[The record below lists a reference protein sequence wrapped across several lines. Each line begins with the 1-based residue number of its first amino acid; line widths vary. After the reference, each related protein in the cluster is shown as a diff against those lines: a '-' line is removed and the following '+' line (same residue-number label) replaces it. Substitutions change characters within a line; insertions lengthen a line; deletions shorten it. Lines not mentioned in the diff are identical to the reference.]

1 LQVKSTTAQNDLS
14 GSGSAGALS
23 SLFTASIF
31 LKSPLTLQAV
41 FYPSKISSCNL
52 FKDEPCYKCEDD
64 WKEHGGNCYYFST
77 NSSSWNESRTVCK
90 TKGGDLVKIDSEEE
104 QV

>member
-1 LQVKSTTAQNDLS
+1 MTCICRKRWNKNIYRIKR
-14 GSGSAGALS
+14 
-23 SLFTASIF
+23 ASCYPRIKRETIM
-31 LKSPLTLQAV
+31 LKNLLN
-41 FYPSKISSCNL
+41 ISSCNL

-90 TKGGDLVKIDSEEE
+90 SKGGDLVKIDSEEE

>member
-1 LQVKSTTAQNDLS
+1 M
-14 GSGSAGALS
+14 
-23 SLFTASIF
+23 IM
-31 LKSPLTLQAV
+31 LKNVL
-41 FYPSKISSCNL
+41 KISSCNL
-52 FKDEPCYKCEDD
+52 FKDEPCCKCEDD

-90 TKGGDLVKIDSEEE
+90 SKGGDLVKIDSEEE

>member
-1 LQVKSTTAQNDLS
+1 MTCIGRKRWNKNIYRIKR
-14 GSGSAGALS
+14 
-23 SLFTASIF
+23 ASCYPRIKKETIM
-31 LKSPLTLQAV
+31 LKNVL
-41 FYPSKISSCNL
+41 KISSCNL

-90 TKGGDLVKIDSEEE
+90 SKGGDLVKIDSEEE